1 MIAKIP
7 VLELMSKN
15 PVTVRPD
22 AMVSEAA
29 GLIRD
34 KGVGSLIVVDGQ
46 TAVGIVTERD
56 LVTKV
61 MASGRSLTGTRV
73 RDVMS
78 TPLVSI
84 HPHMETVEAAQRM
97 AKLKIRRLAVVD
109 SGKLI
114 GLITENDILRIW
126 PQLIEVTREYERAGL
141 MAEQKGIEGHCEA
154 CGIFSTDLRAEGGLL
169 ACPEC
174 RER

>member
-1 MIAKIP
+1 MIARVP

-15 PVTVRPD
+15 PVTVSTEVT
-22 AMVSEAA
+22 VSEAA
-29 GLIRD
+29 MLMKDRCI
-34 KGVGSLIVVDGQ
+34 GSLIVVDGQ
-46 TAVGIVTERD
+46 APVGIVTERD

-61 MASGRSLTGTRV
+61 LALGLSVTDTRV
-73 RDVMS
+73 KDVMS

-84 HPHMETVEAAQRM
+84 HPHMETAEAAEKM

-109 SGKLI
+109 SGKLV

-126 PQLIEVTREYERAGL
+126 PNLIEVTREYSAAGL
-141 MAEQKGIEGHCEA
+141 AEKTKGIEGHCEA
-154 CGIFSTDLRAEGGLL
+154 CGIYSTDLRAEGGIL
-169 ACPEC
+169 ACAEC